1 MNGAGDGPV
10 PVDAAGHPR
19 CERSLNWTGKLP
31 HCGEPAVAL
40 TRAMCLHEHLG
51 EGYICWG
58 CLAEMRQFCE
68 DTEWEC
74 QACGEGPEPHGCPMP
89 ITVTILDSPAERAI
103 RAQLEAK

>member
-1 MNGAGDGPV
+1 MSRFDDYDYEEQYPNAGEMWQ
-10 PVDAAGHPR
+10 ANAR
-19 CERSLNWTGKLP
+19 RALKGKR
-31 HCGEPAVAL
+31 GRKA
-40 TRAMCLHEHLG
+40 
-51 EGYICWG
+51 
-58 CLAEMRQFCE
+58 LAEMRQFCE